1 MEKVQLALER
11 FLPELRDLEQKKVF
25 TRDEISDI
33 VAKRRGFELSLA
45 QGRGTKPTDFLR
57 YIDYERK
64 LDKLRKAR
72 AARIASAGTKSL
84 SDHSISAHVTQ
95 LHRLAVRRFPES
107 LTLWDASIAHS
118 LTQAS
123 PLLVSRT
130 LAAAIAMHPT
140 HTPYWVLASQWE
152 SDGDRKGMGGG
163 NTEGARRLCMRA
175 LRFLK
180 GRKGARR
187 DDGVDGPEELVWREW
202 IRVEVAF
209 VERLRERWQV
219 LGIGKGATEDI
230 VRVGGTAAAGEDAPS
245 ETVDDVLEGQADE
258 IALPGA
264 DEDEDA
270 ELKQEIDEKALS
282 GQEALLDGAIVRL
295 VIDNLLK
302 SYSHSIFAYKLLLSI
317 LRPLPSPLRL
327 PLLSHVYASLSANV
341 SPSSPSYPAALHL
354 LATRPLYDVAYAP
367 PSKKS
372 KKRSADDAEVAE
384 PEDPTA
390 IKVSGEKLVDAVGQ
404 ACDEYWAVLKGLGG
418 GQGGGRKAAKGNLA
432 FLSAN
437 LASALAAAPPSA
449 FLALLHLRHLL
460 RTSAPS
466 SQVLAFSK
474 KMAKQFGSAPTP
486 PAQQEQ
492 VWVARLETAGSLAL
506 PDSDVAPLFVQATRA
521 LPYSTKLWDLYAHFT
536 ESTSAVAST
545 PGAVAAWYEASIRRV
560 LLTDA
565 LPLSSTVFEST
576 FVDAQAHPPRELL
589 PRRYAAYLALVAP
602 ASYESSLAA
611 LLSSAPTLSL
621 DFLRSLLD
629 PTGPALPSAGP
640 SSTRFRRA
648 LHERIVAHPDA
659 DDAAWV
665 DYAAELVRAGEAVKG
680 QEVVRR
686 AKGALQLEGG
696 ERAVRAFE
704 ARWEEVCRAM
714 EADPG
719 AIGYLQ
725 VVVPALF
732 LAAVDDAVMAHPP
745 PLPRHADP
753 SSASALTPSSR
764 HAPPP
769 TIPEL
774 LLHALPLPHL
784 VFDSNL
790 RLQSLNEAA
799 RTILGVPP
807 SHVAVKQG
815 EADPPPGTAHDF
827 LSATGDDARG
837 VLDALAD
844 REQTRIGSAAFFGAD
859 QGWAEA
865 DRLELRG
872 GQASGGSWS
881 AEVKVSRFFPQ
892 RAAGT
897 STSADDPWYSLLIL
911 RPWRDSSRAP
921 QQHDAH
927 ALPDPALPASPLY
940 SSHPGP
946 YRRKDS
952 YNHADRTPTLG
963 SSSSTN
969 PFGLSAIAERRASS
983 SALAAAAATTTTSR
997 EGDGSSWEFEQP
1009 YGASTT
1015 ATGDGVG
1022 DVDSRADAART
1033 GAPPAPA
1040 EWPEVSRAASSTSS
1054 SSARV
1059 APLRIPHVALA
1070 AASAISPRTAAGQ
1083 GGSGGSSGSLS
1094 AGSAT
1099 SLLSTGTATTAR
1111 TSPSSRDAVGRPPS
1125 AATMSLP
1132 ESLKGMGIAVSSAGI
1147 QLTQS
1152 SPMVTPASE
1161 SSASPAML
1169 TTAYAPVALVQ
1180 PTTPNDGQTPTA
1192 QNPGGIPLHLPMP
1205 RSRPPHPLSISRSSP
1220 SASSSSGGGSP
1231 AMSPM
1236 QYPLLS
1242 LGRPRSRPSPTA
1254 RR

>member
-354 LATRPLYDVAYAP
+354 LATRRLYDVAYAP

-418 GQGGGRKAAKGNLA
+418 GQGGGRKAAKGKGKEREGDDAGARAQQMWEQFCGWLEEVADETDDEDLLA

-714 EADPG
+714 EA
-719 AIGYLQ
+719 
-725 VVVPALF
+725 
-732 LAAVDDAVMAHPP
+732 
-745 PLPRHADP
+745 
-753 SSASALTPSSR
+753 
-764 HAPPP
+764 
-769 TIPEL
+769 
-774 LLHALPLPHL
+774 
-784 VFDSNL
+784 
-790 RLQSLNEAA
+790 
-799 RTILGVPP
+799 
-807 SHVAVKQG
+807 
-815 EADPPPGTAHDF
+815 
-827 LSATGDDARG
+827 
-837 VLDALAD
+837 
-844 REQTRIGSAAFFGAD
+844 
-859 QGWAEA
+859 
-865 DRLELRG
+865 
-872 GQASGGSWS
+872 
-881 AEVKVSRFFPQ
+881 
-892 RAAGT
+892 
-897 STSADDPWYSLLIL
+897 
-911 RPWRDSSRAP
+911 
-921 QQHDAH
+921 
-927 ALPDPALPASPLY
+927 
-940 SSHPGP
+940 
-946 YRRKDS
+946 
-952 YNHADRTPTLG
+952 
-963 SSSSTN
+963 
-969 PFGLSAIAERRASS
+969 
-983 SALAAAAATTTTSR
+983 
-997 EGDGSSWEFEQP
+997 
-1009 YGASTT
+1009 
-1015 ATGDGVG
+1015 
-1022 DVDSRADAART
+1022 
-1033 GAPPAPA
+1033 
-1040 EWPEVSRAASSTSS
+1040 
-1054 SSARV
+1054 
-1059 APLRIPHVALA
+1059 
-1070 AASAISPRTAAGQ
+1070 
-1083 GGSGGSSGSLS
+1083 
-1094 AGSAT
+1094 
-1099 SLLSTGTATTAR
+1099 
-1111 TSPSSRDAVGRPPS
+1111 
-1125 AATMSLP
+1125 
-1132 ESLKGMGIAVSSAGI
+1132 
-1147 QLTQS
+1147 
-1152 SPMVTPASE
+1152 
-1161 SSASPAML
+1161 
-1169 TTAYAPVALVQ
+1169 
-1180 PTTPNDGQTPTA
+1180 
-1192 QNPGGIPLHLPMP
+1192 
-1205 RSRPPHPLSISRSSP
+1205 
-1220 SASSSSGGGSP
+1220 
-1231 AMSPM
+1231 
-1236 QYPLLS
+1236 
-1242 LGRPRSRPSPTA
+1242 
-1254 RR
+1254 